1 MASGTEVAAH
11 FQHQADTLNN
21 LIDSHAAMKD
31 KLGEAD
37 TYLASQLAAAQKE
50 LAAIYVPA
58 LTDEVFQRATQLT
71 GFQGFLRRDPRLAM
85 QQERKVLQ
93 SSLAQLD
100 ADSDFQR
107 RDVLVGP
114 AGTLQQELDAS
125 REALAPLDT
134 ECSRF
139 ESQVDF
145 SELVE
150 VGYDTPSFK
159 EHWWNAGYWRH
170 WAAGDRICKALGMND
185 FGDDVLPAY
194 RKFQEPR
201 DVMRADVMRLE
212 QAIDRVHQ
220 IVQQHDQTADRLA
233 HLDEIYL
240 DSAQGFLGEHLGHA
254 DLALLEQWV
263 ANEPEARAVQQALRK
278 LAGLDAKRTIIGEM
292 RSQGIPG
299 FVADLTVRRDKARQ
313 KAWKFQRPKYAYG
326 AAPNSLINPQF
337 DDKTAAL
344 AANQAK
350 LQRRLDTMMAFDD
363 YNRFNLANDSQM
375 WWWYFFESPP
385 NRYYTPSL
393 FDYYQRRPDIRVIED
408 DVLLDDPGSVVGAAL
423 VGSDLE
429 QTGYLS

>member
-100 ADSDFQR
+100 ADNDFQR

-125 REALAPLDT
+125 REALAPLDA
-134 ECSRF
+134 ECIRF
-139 ESQVDF
+139 ESQMDF
-145 SELVE
+145 LELVE

-170 WAAGDRICKALGMND
+170 WAAGDRICKALEMND

-201 DVMRADVMRLE
+201 DVMRGDVLRLE

-326 AAPNSLINPQF
+326 TAPNSLINPQF

-408 DVLLDDPGSVVGAAL
+408 DVLLDEPGSVVGAAL